1 MTSIRRF
8 ADPAQLAATV
18 AADLLAALEAVQ
30 ADGREPHVALTGGT
44 IAVAI
49 HTELGRHGPASAVDW
64 SRVHLWWGD
73 ERFVDPTSQDRNAR
87 EARRD
92 FTEVVGVPVD
102 HVHEMP
108 STLDALDV
116 HAGAAAYAR
125 VVREEGAGRFD
136 IVLLGVGPDG
146 HVASLFPGFPQLRSD
161 GIAVGVTGSPKPP
174 PKRISLTLPALNRAR
189 EVWFVVSGDGKAD
202 AVARAY
208 AEAETPTDP
217 DDDRRLPAARVRG
230 LDETVWYVDEAAAAL
245 LT

>member
-1 MTSIRRF
+1 MTALRRF
-8 ADPAQLAATV
+8 PGDAALAMAV
-18 AADLLAALEAVQ
+18 AEDLLTVLEETQ
-30 ADGREPHVALTGGT
+30 AEGRSPHVALTGGT

-49 HTELGRHGPASAVDW
+49 HRELGRLGPASTVDW
-64 SRVHLWWGD
+64 SQVHLWWGD
-73 ERFVDPTSQDRNAR
+73 ERFVDPGSADRNAG

-92 FTEVVGVPVD
+92 FADAVGVPPD

-125 VVREEGAGRFD
+125 EVREHGGGWFD
-136 IVLLGVGPDG
+136 VVMLGMGPDG

-189 EVWFVVSGDGKAD
+189 RVWFVVAGGGKAE
-202 AVARAY
+202 AVARAR
-208 AEAETPTDP
+208 AEAEIPTDP
-217 DDDRRLPAARVRG
+217 DDDRRLPAARVHG
-230 LDETVWYVDEAAAAL
+230 FDETVWYLDEAAATHL
-245 LT
+245 D